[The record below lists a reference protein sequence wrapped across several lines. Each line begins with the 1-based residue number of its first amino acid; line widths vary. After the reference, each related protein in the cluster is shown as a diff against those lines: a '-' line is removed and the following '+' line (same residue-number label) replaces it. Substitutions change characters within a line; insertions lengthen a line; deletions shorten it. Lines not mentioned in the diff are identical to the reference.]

1 MTQFKKKILA
11 NMFQEIWMSD
21 QWLADFEDG
30 IDNSASLHTD
40 G

>member
-1 MTQFKKKILA
+1 
-11 NMFQEIWMSD
+11 MSD